1 MVGAHPGLTD
11 RSPGPVRGGASA
23 CWRPRDT
30 LRLTTSG
37 IVARCGYGGRRPH
50 QRPLPP
56 RPWCP
61 SDAARPKGPLHVES
75 CRSGAAVRGASRS
88 ARSSASRLRAVRPA
102 RLPQPRADRGLR
114 VLADRRERL
123 PEPDELGFHLARA
136 VVHRADQLQ
145 LHAGLALVPQGA
157 VGLGGVGRGGGRG
170 QPGARNAAGGSVLP
184 EVPWHLRGHR
194 HRLHPACGLR
204 GGHRRGVAVHLR
216 SQLRAGPSVLR
227 AVRRGVA
234 QLDHRCGLGAARPA
248 DRVDLEGRGIR
259 GHRLPRRDPGTALRR
274 ARGGTAG
281 RGQLGA
287 GVPQGGA
294 AAPVAD
300 DVLPGHHPDLGG
312 VPGVRHHRDHDQWRS
327 RLGDHHA
334 QLVHLRAGVP
344 ALERGLLR
352 GGRHRHVRGADAHHR
367 AAVPVRGEEGALLM
381 ASPLATRPPAVEDTA
396 SPPGEPRR
404 RPATLRR
411 NWWGILLLLA
421 VGLVFLIPLYMLLT
435 TAFKTNAE
443 IYTWPMKW
451 LPSKLTSDNITEA
464 WEIAPFGAFIKNS
477 LIVTVVGAALKVLL
491 SIFAAYAFAY
501 LPFPAKKWLFVVML
515 GALMVPGHVTLL
527 VNYITIGNLGLI
539 NTYAGLILPGVASAF
554 GTFLLRQHFMSL
566 PSEVFEAAEVD
577 GAGHLRKLVSFVL
590 PMSVPAVA
598 TVALVAVID
607 EWNNFVWPLIIT
619 NSVNMRTLPIGL
631 MYLKSNEGLT
641 NWGVLMSGTLIVVLP
656 MLLVFLFAQRY
667 IVTGLAGAA
676 ARSGR

>member
-1 MVGAHPGLTD
+1 
-11 RSPGPVRGGASA
+11 
-23 CWRPRDT
+23 
-30 LRLTTSG
+30 
-37 IVARCGYGGRRPH
+37 
-50 QRPLPP
+50 
-56 RPWCP
+56 
-61 SDAARPKGPLHVES
+61 
-75 CRSGAAVRGASRS
+75 
-88 ARSSASRLRAVRPA
+88 
-102 RLPQPRADRGLR
+102 
-114 VLADRRERL
+114 
-123 PEPDELGFHLARA
+123 
-136 VVHRADQLQ
+136 
-145 LHAGLALVPQGA
+145 
-157 VGLGGVGRGGGRG
+157 
-170 QPGARNAAGGSVLP
+170 
-184 EVPWHLRGHR
+184 
-194 HRLHPACGLR
+194 
-204 GGHRRGVAVHLR
+204 
-216 SQLRAGPSVLR
+216 
-227 AVRRGVA
+227 
-234 QLDHRCGLGAARPA
+234 
-248 DRVDLEGRGIR
+248 
-259 GHRLPRRDPGTALRR
+259 
-274 ARGGTAG
+274 
-281 RGQLGA
+281 
-287 GVPQGGA
+287 
-294 AAPVAD
+294 
-300 DVLPGHHPDLGG
+300 
-312 VPGVRHHRDHDQWRS
+312 
-327 RLGDHHA
+327 
-334 QLVHLRAGVP
+334 
-344 ALERGLLR
+344 
-352 GGRHRHVRGADAHHR
+352 
-367 AAVPVRGEEGALLM
+367 M

-396 SPPGEPRR
+396 SPPGDPRR

-451 LPSKLTSDNITEA
+451 LPSKLTSDNIAEA

-491 SIFAAYAFAY
+491 AIFAAYAFAY